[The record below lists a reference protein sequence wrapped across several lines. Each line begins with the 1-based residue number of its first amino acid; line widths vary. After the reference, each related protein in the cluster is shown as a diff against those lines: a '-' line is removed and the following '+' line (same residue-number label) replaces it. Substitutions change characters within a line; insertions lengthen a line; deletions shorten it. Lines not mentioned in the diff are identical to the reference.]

1 MALAAFVLVMGSLR
15 VRRPEP
21 ATASPTDPTTERP
34 TSGRRSL
41 PTRERLRWIA
51 VALVLIAG
59 IGYVSFLNGHRSS
72 TELPPSHVARPSML
86 SVYIDGPASVTR
98 AYSRLTYDPD
108 RGYDLDVQAF
118 GLTTSEGPTSI
129 TIASSGSTDDWMCFP
144 VTGFAATWGQG
155 VSESTNNILFD
166 QAFRV
171 SEGPPA
177 SAAEALKIPSASDGW
192 NHYATVRASS
202 LRPLPKPEFVQPGP
216 PIAVSSQLLMG
227 IRCRDVPPKA
237 ALPTADEVSKNPYGL
252 SRLRVPANRTDRFH
266 QVSMPSVY
274 VSGSGARVT
283 PSVDIVVPQFWAL
296 VAGNLGGLD
305 TDSSG
310 YHLATDPGTK
320 GTPRSW
326 DLTFEDQLVVR
337 SEEQDRALYQT
348 TISIVIGIA
357 VSVMMAVPL
366 DGWTRRRRNMT
377 R

>member
-1 MALAAFVLVMGSLR
+1 MG
-15 VRRPEP
+15 
-21 ATASPTDPTTERP
+21 
-34 TSGRRSL
+34 
-41 PTRERLRWIA
+41 ERLRWIA
-51 VALVLIAG
+51 VALVLVAG

-72 TELPPSHVARPSML
+72 TELPPGHVARPSML
-86 SVYIDGPASVTR
+86 AVYIDGPASVTR

-108 RGYDLDVQAF
+108 RGYELDVQAF
-118 GLTTSEGPTSI
+118 GVTASEGTTSI

-155 VSESTNNILFD
+155 VSESTNNLAFE

-171 SEGPPA
+171 SNGPPA
-177 SAAEALKIPSASDGW
+177 SAAEARRIPLASDDW
-192 NHYATVRASS
+192 EHYATVRASS
-202 LRPLPKPEFVQPGP
+202 LPTLPKPEFAQPGP
-216 PIAVSSQLLMG
+216 PIAISPQLLMG
-227 IRCRDVPPKA
+227 IRCQDVPVRA
-237 ALPTADEVSKNPYGL
+237 ALPTAEEIAKYPNHL

-274 VSGSGARVT
+274 VSGSGIRTT

-296 VAGNLGGLD
+296 VAGHAGGLD

-320 GTPRSW
+320 GTPGSW